1 MHNNFKRVL
10 AVSLLL
16 FISTLPLNNVYAN
29 SGAGSTS
36 KGAINP
42 NCTNPCEC
50 AINRVPAGTEG
61 ECGGGVTWMMIK
73 QKYKGKDPKTGE
85 KTYEPLHLPGS
96 KWLKGGV
103 EKSKETLTSCKNF
116 EYVFV
121 HMFRNLKNSIGA
133 FSVPNNTANKFYNYD
148 FTNFGA
154 IPDSVDKKLL
164 FNNDGPIY
172 WLYNSYGVID
182 KSEIDGISDYVE
194 KLRSLIGVEGPRG
207 SSKMITLRN
216 TDIKG
221 YPLSYEFTQKLF
233 KEVQKKEKNNKE
245 AVIHDF
251 RFNKK
256 DPSNES
262 TSDNLGHF
270 CFDFDR
276 YSNKTS
282 TSFQTR
288 TFLDYTTNTQKKKQD
303 GSIEYIKSKK
313 QSVSTDL
320 DGRKSVNITLKE
332 GDSVDLSFRH
342 TAYTNLTQDKLNNVL
357 KHKDFTLKYAES
369 YVGAIKESELDQGE
383 LKNPEKWG
391 ASKYTNSGNKYT
403 KQDLNS
409 KQDNKPE
416 HDYKLTVKY
425 EDLKGKKNTFCKK
438 VTLDVSAIEIEEAQ
452 DGKVTKIKS
461 TSNFKKG
468 KPINVS
474 EICVNVRPDT
484 PPPPSKIDFC
494 AKIADQSEDEGN
506 TGVVSLIRNVSKNQP
521 NGENVYFPSE
531 SEIANVNTTDPTQ
544 PIRASYSGGIKGV
557 INSPAGFIYARP
569 FDNIQFRHILCYGY
583 HAVTSS
589 EYEDMPGG
597 SRQHQSRHSV
607 DFTISS
613 NPDKHLFGEAAKNH
627 SVAKLYI
634 NGSGQIDTTRS
645 DQIDTKRINMAGEY
659 GVVLDS
665 PDDLSDKYNQC
676 GNSLTATYATNISG
690 YALPGKISD
699 CPDSY
704 RGTFNIPPTLKESKV
719 GKTIEQSVSF
729 KNNQVWI
736 GKLTEKQWGNNRI
749 CECPEK
755 YDEGR
760 HGLEDPTAY
769 KSRVH
774 RAYKYETDCCE
785 YNDKKCCPGEY
796 SCEKE
801 RTCVKEGKKP
811 GEKIIGKCKYWGRC
825 CPEWKGN
832 TWEKKNTFT
841 DEDGT
846 HCPYVYFYPANQKY
860 VGESGVNNDS
870 ATAYAQATPHST
882 TVGVKIPYNFKIDFE
897 SGPTPPAANDEIVYA
912 GQILD
917 GITSRIKANPRK
929 NPAVNDDEYTT
940 ITPVTHNRLITF
952 TLPVG
957 VTYESYKNNL
967 NTRTVPYYKSAR
979 NGLDQEL
986 CKEFPN
992 RTGCQ
997 VYNLDSQNS
1006 NLRLNPDGDYDPKDF
1021 HALKLPEVQ
1030 VPDIEVGDK
1039 FCIASAVWP
1048 ADSHGVPDGELT
1060 KYTDQNPALGNNIE
1074 NGNMGHWRIS
1084 NVTCRTIAKKPSTQ
1098 VLGGGIEASST
1109 SSSITSKV
1117 PGSNINQFADNNL
1130 LRYFGTFTTQNIV
1143 SDGQVVG
1150 TGSGAAFGYHGE
1162 YIGGLGFGSYTS
1174 YPGVGNT
1181 FNRPFIL
1188 PGGLSVGSGP
1198 NLNEQVYSPLTI
1210 SNKSSSNLG
1219 YSGIEPDYSL
1229 TNNLRARYT
1238 NHKPNKD
1245 QIVNQ
1250 NNPDNSTD
1258 DITSTFFKACTE
1270 ADRTNPGNHTQG
1282 FCLESGAKYI
1292 KPTGGEV
1299 NIGSKDNNQH
1309 AANITLPTPPDS
1321 RKGYNNNTYIIDA
1334 TSQDE
1339 DGNRVLRINSNI
1351 IVPSTKQN
1359 GQFYSG
1365 PESVPQLLIF
1375 ADKIEI
1381 ASKVTRI
1388 DAWLIA
1394 RSDINTCAE
1403 FDEDKTKAAK
1413 NVVQAEFRADSPL
1426 CSKHLEING
1435 PVFSDEGQLK
1445 LNRTAGTYE
1454 HAFASQS
1461 NYTSAAPNPS
1471 LYKNYYRTHVQSWP
1485 NNPQFSFNNIGTI
1498 TPAELFHLRSDSYL
1512 WAFSQAQRLTQVHV
1526 VYRREMPV
1534 RY

>member
-1 MHNNFKRVL
+1 M
-10 AVSLLL
+10 
-16 FISTLPLNNVYAN
+16 
-29 SGAGSTS
+29 
-36 KGAINP
+36 
-42 NCTNPCEC
+42 
-50 AINRVPAGTEG
+50 
-61 ECGGGVTWMMIK
+61 
-73 QKYKGKDPKTGE
+73 
-85 KTYEPLHLPGS
+85 
-96 KWLKGGV
+96 
-103 EKSKETLTSCKNF
+103 
-116 EYVFV
+116 
-121 HMFRNLKNSIGA
+121 
-133 FSVPNNTANKFYNYD
+133 
-148 FTNFGA
+148 
-154 IPDSVDKKLL
+154 
-164 FNNDGPIY
+164 
-172 WLYNSYGVID
+172 
-182 KSEIDGISDYVE
+182 
-194 KLRSLIGVEGPRG
+194 
-207 SSKMITLRN
+207 
-216 TDIKG
+216 
-221 YPLSYEFTQKLF
+221 
-233 KEVQKKEKNNKE
+233 
-245 AVIHDF
+245 
-251 RFNKK
+251 
-256 DPSNES
+256 
-262 TSDNLGHF
+262 
-270 CFDFDR
+270 
-276 YSNKTS
+276 
-282 TSFQTR
+282 
-288 TFLDYTTNTQKKKQD
+288 
-303 GSIEYIKSKK
+303 
-313 QSVSTDL
+313 
-320 DGRKSVNITLKE
+320 
-332 GDSVDLSFRH
+332 
-342 TAYTNLTQDKLNNVL
+342 
-357 KHKDFTLKYAES
+357 
-369 YVGAIKESELDQGE
+369 
-383 LKNPEKWG
+383 
-391 ASKYTNSGNKYT
+391 
-403 KQDLNS
+403 
-409 KQDNKPE
+409 
-416 HDYKLTVKY
+416 
-425 EDLKGKKNTFCKK
+425 
-438 VTLDVSAIEIEEAQ
+438 
-452 DGKVTKIKS
+452 
-461 TSNFKKG
+461 
-468 KPINVS
+468 
-474 EICVNVRPDT
+474 
-484 PPPPSKIDFC
+484 
-494 AKIADQSEDEGN
+494 
-506 TGVVSLIRNVSKNQP
+506 
-521 NGENVYFPSE
+521 
-531 SEIANVNTTDPTQ
+531 
-544 PIRASYSGGIKGV
+544 
-557 INSPAGFIYARP
+557 
-569 FDNIQFRHILCYGY
+569 
-583 HAVTSS
+583 
-589 EYEDMPGG
+589 
-597 SRQHQSRHSV
+597 
-607 DFTISS
+607 
-613 NPDKHLFGEAAKNH
+613 
-627 SVAKLYI
+627 
-634 NGSGQIDTTRS
+634 
-645 DQIDTKRINMAGEY
+645 
-659 GVVLDS
+659 
-665 PDDLSDKYNQC
+665 
-676 GNSLTATYATNISG
+676 
-690 YALPGKISD
+690 
-699 CPDSY
+699 
-704 RGTFNIPPTLKESKV
+704 
-719 GKTIEQSVSF
+719 
-729 KNNQVWI
+729 
-736 GKLTEKQWGNNRI
+736 
-749 CECPEK
+749 
-755 YDEGR
+755 
-760 HGLEDPTAY
+760 
-769 KSRVH
+769 
-774 RAYKYETDCCE
+774 
-785 YNDKKCCPGEY
+785 
-796 SCEKE
+796 
-801 RTCVKEGKKP
+801 
-811 GEKIIGKCKYWGRC
+811 
-825 CPEWKGN
+825 
-832 TWEKKNTFT
+832 
-841 DEDGT
+841 
-846 HCPYVYFYPANQKY
+846 
-860 VGESGVNNDS
+860 
-870 ATAYAQATPHST
+870 
-882 TVGVKIPYNFKIDFE
+882 
-897 SGPTPPAANDEIVYA
+897 
-912 GQILD
+912 
-917 GITSRIKANPRK
+917 
-929 NPAVNDDEYTT
+929 NDDEYTT

-1117 PGSNINQFADNNL
+1117 PGSNINQLADNNL

-1162 YIGGLGFGSYTS
+1162 YIGGLGFGNYTS

-1299 NIGSKDNNQH
+1299 NIGSKDNNQPV
-1309 AANITLPTPPDS
+1309 ANITLPTPPDS

-1512 WAFSQAQRLTQVHV
+1512 WAFSQAQRLTQIHV